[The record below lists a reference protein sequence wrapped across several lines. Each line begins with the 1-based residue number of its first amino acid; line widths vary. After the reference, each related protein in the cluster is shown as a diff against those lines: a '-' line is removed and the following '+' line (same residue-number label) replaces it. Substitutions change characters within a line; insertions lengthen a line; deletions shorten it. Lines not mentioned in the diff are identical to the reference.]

1 MTSRTNTKKYHGVHG
16 SAGSVLQL
24 RRFDHQIERDYLDVY
39 TDLVRQLGRPQ
50 AMAHL
55 ARSVFTVAIG
65 GNDIILRAAPPTV
78 AVELPPAELQVLPP
92 QPFVDLLAQT
102 LERQLQVCTLNLNLQ
117 KKRPA

>member
-1 MTSRTNTKKYHGVHG
+1 MGCTD
-16 SAGSVLQL
+16 LQGQCFS
-24 RRFDHQIERDYLDVY
+24 FDHQIERDYLDVY

-78 AVELPPAELQVLPP
+78 AVELPAAELQVLPP